1 MLGLLGDNGAGKST
15 LLKILT
21 GFHRPS
27 SGKIYFQGKEIE
39 LKSVSHARSLGIEP
53 VYQDLALINELNVY
67 RNMFLQREIMYNR
80 FLGILD
86 DRAMRERAI
95 EQLNGMGVN
104 IPNVDVEISKLSGG
118 QRQAIAVAR
127 SVFANAKVLLLD
139 EPTAAMG
146 VKESA
151 MILDLIRRL
160 KEKGEVSI
168 ILVAHNYAHI
178 FDVCDRVNLLQ
189 NGEITFDRTTRE
201 TSVEELMN
209 LVLHE
214 IRSARETVGRLEF
227 SPSQHRLVSLVR
239 RDRQTVT
246 PYQKNRVNERAGSAM
261 CLRMGSILNC
271 TRRGSNP
278 QPTAPE
284 AVALSN

>member
-1 MLGLLGDNGAGKST
+1 MNEEVLRTEHVSKSFGRVAALKDASIHLSKGEVLGLLGDNGAGKST

-27 SGKIYFQGKEIE
+27 GGKIYFQGAEIE

-53 VYQDLALINELNVY
+53 VYQDLALISELNVY
-67 RNMFLQREIMYNR
+67 RNMFLQREIMSNQ

-86 DRAMRERAI
+86 DRTMRERAI
-95 EQLNGMGVN
+95 EQLDEMGVN

-160 KEKGEVSI
+160 KEKGDVSV
-168 ILVAHNYAHI
+168 ILVAHNYAHV
-178 FDVCDRVNLLQ
+178 FDVCDRVSLLQ
-189 NGEITFDRTTRE
+189 NGAITFDKPTRD
-201 TSVEELMN
+201 TSVEELMH

-214 IRSARETVGRLEF
+214 IRTARETV
-227 SPSQHRLVSLVR
+227 
-239 RDRQTVT
+239 
-246 PYQKNRVNERAGSAM
+246 AGP
-261 CLRMGSILNC
+261 L
-271 TRRGSNP
+271 
-278 QPTAPE
+278 
-284 AVALSN
+284 

>member
-1 MLGLLGDNGAGKST
+1 MRRSFARSTSPSRSVESRLSRMPRSISAKGEVLGLLGDNGAGKST

-27 SGKIYFQGKEIE
+27 GGKIYFQGAEIE

-53 VYQDLALINELNVY
+53 VYQDLALISELNVY
-67 RNMFLQREIMYNR
+67 RNMFLQREIMSNR

-86 DRAMRERAI
+86 DRTMRERAI
-95 EQLNGMGVN
+95 EQLDEMGVN

-160 KEKGEVSI
+160 KEKGDVSV
-168 ILVAHNYAHI
+168 ILVAHNYAHV
-178 FDVCDRVNLLQ
+178 FDVCDRVSLLQ
-189 NGEITFDRTTRE
+189 NGAITFDKPTRD
-201 TSVEELMN
+201 TSVEELMH
-209 LVLHE
+209 LVT
-214 IRSARETVGRLEF
+214 ARDPHGT
-227 SPSQHRLVSLVR
+227 
-239 RDRQTVT
+239 RDGCWSVIGST
-246 PYQKNRVNERAGSAM
+246 PPPKGSGDDAG
-261 CLRMGSILNC
+261 
-271 TRRGSNP
+271 
-278 QPTAPE
+278 
-284 AVALSN
+284 

>member
-1 MLGLLGDNGAGKST
+1 MMSEEVLRTEHIAKSFGRVAALKDASIHLSKGEVLGLLGDNGAGKST

-21 GFHRPS
+21 GFLQPDG
-27 SGKIYFQGKEIE
+27 GKIYFQGKEIQ

-53 VYQDLALINELNVY
+53 VYQDLALVSELNVY
-67 RNMFLQREIMYNR
+67 RNMFLQREIMSNS
-80 FLGILD
+80 FLGILN
-86 DRAMRERAI
+86 DRAMRERAV
-95 EQLNGMGVN
+95 EQLHGMGVN

-127 SVFANAKVLLLD
+127 SVFTNAKVLLLD

-168 ILVAHNYAHI
+168 IVVAHNYAHI
-178 FDVCDRVNLLQ
+178 FDVCDRVSLLQ
-189 NGEITFDRTTRE
+189 NGRITFDRPTRE

-214 IRSARETVGRLEF
+214 IRTARETGGR
-227 SPSQHRLVSLVR
+227 
-239 RDRQTVT
+239 
-246 PYQKNRVNERAGSAM
+246 SA
-261 CLRMGSILNC
+261 
-271 TRRGSNP
+271 
-278 QPTAPE
+278 
-284 AVALSN
+284 

>member
-1 MLGLLGDNGAGKST
+1 MSEEVLRTEHISKSFGRVTALRNASIRLAKGEVLGLLGDNGAGKST

-27 SGKIYFQGKEIE
+27 SGKIFFQGKEIE

-53 VYQDLALINELNVY
+53 VYQDLALISELNVY
-67 RNMFLQREIMYNR
+67 RNMFLQREIMHNG

-127 SVFANAKVLLLD
+127 SVFADAKVLLLD

-160 KEKGEVSI
+160 KERGEVSI

-178 FDVCDRVNLLQ
+178 FDVCDRLNLLQ
-189 NGEITFDRTTRE
+189 NGEITFDRPTRE

-214 IRSARETVGRLEF
+214 IRSARETVEG
-227 SPSQHRLVSLVR
+227 
-239 RDRQTVT
+239 
-246 PYQKNRVNERAGSAM
+246 A
-261 CLRMGSILNC
+261 
-271 TRRGSNP
+271 
-278 QPTAPE
+278 
-284 AVALSN
+284 